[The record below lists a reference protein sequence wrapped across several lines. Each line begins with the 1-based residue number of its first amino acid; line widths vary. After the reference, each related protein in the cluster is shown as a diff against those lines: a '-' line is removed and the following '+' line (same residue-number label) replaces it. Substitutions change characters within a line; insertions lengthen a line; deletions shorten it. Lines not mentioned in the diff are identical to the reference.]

1 MTKTEDSLDDI
12 RREIDS
18 IDDRV
23 HDLLM
28 QRAALLDRLKAVKG
42 DSAHG
47 SVRPAREASILRRI
61 AGRHAGPLPRNAVIR
76 VWREI
81 MSALTWMQDPSFS
94 AAVYADE
101 ADPGYW
107 DLARDM
113 FGSTIPMTV
122 HGSARDVLAQVSD
135 GSATFGILP
144 TPTEQRPEPWW
155 VLLCVADSPRIVFRL
170 PLAEAGNVRHGA
182 RGMPDALA
190 VARIA
195 PEPTGADHSAL
206 VIETNEMLS
215 RTALGELFNRA
226 GLKPLQL
233 VSDPEGTTMHLA
245 IVDGFVPPDDP
256 RLIQMGERDAVA
268 RALSIGSYPQ
278 RLPPAAPRGRGRS
291 RPVAP

>member
-1 MTKTEDSLDDI
+1 MTKTEDSLDAI

-28 QRAALLDRLKAVKG
+28 QRASLLDRLKAVKG
-42 DSAHG
+42 TSSKG

-61 AGRHAGPLPRNAVIR
+61 AGRHAGPLPRNAVLR
-76 VWREI
+76 VWREV

-122 HGSARDVLAQVSD
+122 HASARDVLAQVSD
-135 GSATFGILP
+135 GKATFGILP

-170 PLAEAGNVRHGA
+170 PFADPGNVRHGE
-182 RGMPDALA
+182 RGLPDALA

-195 PEPTGADHSAL
+195 PEPTGADRTAL

-215 RTALGELFNRA
+215 RTALGELFSRA

-233 VSDPEGTTMHLA
+233 VSEPEGTTMHLA
-245 IVDGFVPPDDP
+245 IVDGFVAADDP
-256 RLIQMGERDAVA
+256 RLVQIAERDAVA

-278 RLPPAAPRGRGRS
+278 PIAPVPSRGRGRS
-291 RPVAP
+291 RTVAA